1 MLTIEFPLPT
11 PRTRP
16 RPLAVPATSA
26 PTGRPPRLARLL
38 ALAHHLDG
46 LVRTCTA
53 KNYRE
58 LAELGHVSPARLSQ
72 ILGLLNLA
80 PAIQEYVLFLSAGE
94 GGFITEAELRNI
106 AREPRW
112 DRQMACFAER
122 TGPGPIL
129 RRIVT

>member
-11 PRTRP
+11 SRTRP
-16 RPLAVPATSA
+16 RPLVGPASSA
-26 PTGRPPRLARLL
+26 PSGKPPRLARLL

-46 LVRTCTA
+46 LVRMGTA

-72 ILGLLNLA
+72 ILVLLNLA
-80 PAIQEYVLFLSAGE
+80 PPIQEYILFLSAGE
-94 GGFITEAELRNI
+94 DGFITEAELRNI

-112 DRQMACFAER
+112 GRQVVRFAEL
-122 TGPGPIL
+122 TGTGSGRP
-129 RRIVT
+129 